1 MGNSALS
8 LPISCMACFGQLST
22 SFTHFKQCT
31 NWATHRL
38 LPGIYLPH
46 FMHGI
51 LWAIKATLY
60 PFQTRYTLGNSAPS
74 LPISC
79 MACFGQFSTS
89 FTHFRQRTNWATH
102 RLLPGIYLPHFM
114 HGILW
119 AIKATFY
126 PFHAL
131 PDVGNSAP
139 LLPIV
144 SANLNGKG
152 HYVAS
157 LVMLPVSRYTPP
169 AFSIFF
175 NIPCIPRP

>member
-119 AIKATFY
+119 AAYFTGKRTAFHSKVDSVPWEKGQHSMLMMDSHSTARWTAFHGKMDTFTM
-126 PFHAL
+126 
-131 PDVGNSAP
+131 NSP
-139 LLPIV
+139 L
-144 SANLNGKG
+144 
-152 HYVAS
+152 
-157 LVMLPVSRYTPP
+157 
-169 AFSIFF
+169 
-175 NIPCIPRP
+175 

>member
-1 MGNSALS
+1 VTHFKHGMLWAINPPDSPFHAWHVLGNSARH
-8 LPISCMACFGQLST
+8 LPISSNAQIGQSIT
-22 SFTHFKQCT
+22 YS
-31 NWATHRL
+31 
-38 LPGIYLPH
+38 PGIYLPH
-46 FMHGI
+46 FMLGI
-51 LWAIKATLY
+51 LWAL
-60 PFQTRYTLGNSAPS
+60 
-74 LPISC
+74 
-79 MACFGQFSTS
+79 
-89 FTHFRQRTNWATH
+89 
-102 RLLPGIYLPHFM
+102 
-114 HGILW
+114 
-119 AIKATFY
+119 KATFY
-126 PFHAL
+126 PFQAL